1 MEDYNMKKAIAFLL
15 ALTMVFVF
23 AACGSP
29 APAQTDAPK
38 TEAPMTEAPMTDAP
52 DDNAEIYIPVVSKG
66 LQHAFWQAV
75 KKGCEDAAAEMGVT
89 IEFNGPA
96 SESDID
102 DQVDML
108 KGYMEKNPSAV
119 CLAALSTDAVM
130 EQLQVCLD
138 KKIPVVGFDSGV
150 PNAPEGSIYATA
162 ATNNETAAAVAAD
175 EIYKHE
181 GVKDALAKGTAD
193 KPVIIGVLSQDATS
207 DSIVSRTKGFVD
219 KMKALC
225 EEVAPGKVAVQGHEK
240 FNAPVDGATIIIQVQ
255 IAATTDVTDVSNAA
269 TALLNTE
276 NLVAVFNSN
285 EGAVT
290 GFLAATA
297 DSSDL
302 ADGAKYGDLVVAG
315 FDAGATQKAAVRNG
329 WFIGSVTQ
337 DPYNIGYK
345 AVELAAKAAKGE
357 AIEDVDTGA
366 KWYNAENID
375 DEDIALL
382 VYD

>member
-29 APAQTDAPK
+29 APAQTDAPKTEAPMTDAPK

-138 KKIPVVGFDSGV
+138 KKNSRSG
-150 PNAPEGSIYATA
+150 
-162 ATNNETAAAVAAD
+162 
-175 EIYKHE
+175 
-181 GVKDALAKGTAD
+181 L
-193 KPVIIGVLSQDATS
+193 
-207 DSIVSRTKGFVD
+207 
-219 KMKALC
+219 
-225 EEVAPGKVAVQGHEK
+225 
-240 FNAPVDGATIIIQVQ
+240 
-255 IAATTDVTDVSNAA
+255 
-269 TALLNTE
+269 
-276 NLVAVFNSN
+276 
-285 EGAVT
+285 
-290 GFLAATA
+290 
-297 DSSDL
+297 
-302 ADGAKYGDLVVAG
+302 
-315 FDAGATQKAAVRNG
+315 
-329 WFIGSVTQ
+329 
-337 DPYNIGYK
+337 
-345 AVELAAKAAKGE
+345 
-357 AIEDVDTGA
+357 
-366 KWYNAENID
+366 
-375 DEDIALL
+375 
-382 VYD
+382 